1 MIKADILAIL
11 KADIGITTDRQDVRL
26 SAMVDGIEKELKERQ
41 GIALDYETRID
52 HAMFIVDYVRYRY
65 TNQRDPMPEHL
76 RWRLRN
82 LFVGEGRGSG
92 AIQS

>member
-1 MIKADILAIL
+1 MTKQEVLELL
-11 KADIGITTDRQDVRL
+11 KADIGITTDRQDERL
-26 SAMVDGIEKELKERQ
+26 TAMVDGIEKELKERQ

-52 HAMFIVDYVRYRY
+52 HAMFLVDYARYRY

-82 LFVGEGRGSG
+82 LYVGEGRGTG
-92 AIQS
+92 AV

>member
-1 MIKADILAIL
+1 MTKQEVLELL
-11 KADIGITTDRQDVRL
+11 KADIGITTYRQDERL
-26 SAMVDGIEKELKERQ
+26 AAMVDGIEKELKERQ

-52 HAMFIVDYVRYRY
+52 HAMFLVDYARYRY

-82 LFVGEGRGSG
+82 LYVGEGGGTG
-92 AIQS
+92 AV